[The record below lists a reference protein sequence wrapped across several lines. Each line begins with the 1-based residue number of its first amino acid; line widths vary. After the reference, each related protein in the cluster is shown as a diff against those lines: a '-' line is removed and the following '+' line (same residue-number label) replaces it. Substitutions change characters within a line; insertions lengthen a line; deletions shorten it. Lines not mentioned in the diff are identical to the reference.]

1 MNRIR
6 LSDLI
11 LREYDSGTAYTR
23 DAAHVDIAD
32 KVKCGTIV
40 FRAKGL
46 DLNATYELATAADL
60 VATNELAILIGTQ
73 FEYESEMELLPV
85 EAGKPNAVVLARGN
99 AILASWVLEEVG
111 DQNGLVAA
119 DLEKAYAILA
129 TQGIIVEKTYGA
141 RPTV

>member
-23 DAAHVDIAD
+23 DTAHVDITG
-32 KVKCGTIV
+32 KIKCGTIV
-40 FRAKGL
+40 FRPKGL
-46 DLNATYELATAADL
+46 DLNATYELATDADL
-60 VATNELAILIGTQ
+60 VDTNELAILIGTQ

-119 DLEKAYAILA
+119 DLEKAYVILA
-129 TQGIIVEKTYGA
+129 AQGIIVEKTYGT